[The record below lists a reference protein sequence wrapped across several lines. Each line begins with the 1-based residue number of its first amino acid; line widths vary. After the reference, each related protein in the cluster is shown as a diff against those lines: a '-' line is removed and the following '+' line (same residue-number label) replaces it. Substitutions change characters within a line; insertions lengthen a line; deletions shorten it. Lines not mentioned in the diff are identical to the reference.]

1 MLDWVTS
8 GFSNLRGSACAV
20 QQIAKV
26 PYAIGWGQGIP
37 GEARVTYRIGNRGRH
52 REGDYQGVTV
62 GGMAVG
68 INVCTDLGEFP

>member
-1 MLDWVTS
+1 M
-8 GFSNLRGSACAV
+8 

-26 PYAIGWGQGIP
+26 PYVIAWRQGIP
-37 GEARVTYRIGNRGRH
+37 GEAQRVTYRIGNRGRH
-52 REGDYQGVTV
+52 KGVYQGVTV